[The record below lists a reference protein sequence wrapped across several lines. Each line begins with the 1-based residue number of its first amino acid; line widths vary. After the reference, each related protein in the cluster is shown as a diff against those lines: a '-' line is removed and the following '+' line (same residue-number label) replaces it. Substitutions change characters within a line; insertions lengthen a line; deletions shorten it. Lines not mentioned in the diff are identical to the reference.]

1 MSHFKNTIGTSRL
14 KRWMTKVKNV
24 VALFIIL
31 TPPLV
36 SCGPSARA
44 FFWDEPQGP
53 KFAVNLDGFWSN
65 WWAEYNY
72 FDYYG
77 IFRSNGD
84 MHTDGVSDYIISP
97 REELPSNYF
106 LRIHINNYSQDLSTF
121 DGFVEYYVSETY
133 PTVESFFKKAYK
145 SNSLNVFPRP
155 QWVENTVKRKA
166 KARIVIVERYKN
178 APRVLNCWFDN
189 VGLGIDLLMIKWG

>member
-1 MSHFKNTIGTSRL
+1 
-14 KRWMTKVKNV
+14 
-24 VALFIIL
+24 
-31 TPPLV
+31 
-36 SCGPSARA
+36 
-44 FFWDEPQGP
+44 
-53 KFAVNLDGFWSN
+53 
-65 WWAEYNY
+65 
-72 FDYYG
+72 
-77 IFRSNGD
+77 
-84 MHTDGVSDYIISP
+84 MHTDGVSDYIIYP
-97 REELPSNYF
+97 RGELPSNYF

-145 SNSLNVFPRP
+145 SNSLDVFPRQ